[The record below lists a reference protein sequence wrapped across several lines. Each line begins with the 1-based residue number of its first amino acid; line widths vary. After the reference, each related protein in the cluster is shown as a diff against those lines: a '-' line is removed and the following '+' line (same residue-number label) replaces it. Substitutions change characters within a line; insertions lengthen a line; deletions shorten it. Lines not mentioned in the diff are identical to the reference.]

1 LVSIGCSGADEGG
14 GRDLSALLTMQRFSV
29 AGPFFLNEKYI
40 NNFSEK
46 ITWLLFKGMGL
57 VRLLLISAL
66 AATLIGCSSASQ
78 QTRQSFADSGL
89 YQAYQQ
95 QSSQMY
101 SKRRVLPGRTV
112 TANSRHRKNNDPTKI
127 AKSHVVSSFIRLH
140 DRSNIGITTPP
151 IAAKTETPSSP
162 QLHDESVTTP
172 TIAAKTETPP
182 SSQLDDESVIKKAKA
197 TIAAKMNYPDSV
209 EFEDMKRAA
218 RKNALGNSIDTI
230 CGFVRDKNSG
240 PKPFIYLVQKDEAY
254 IGGYTIATSEY
265 RNICSITTL
274 PGSR

>member
-1 LVSIGCSGADEGG
+1 MA
-14 GRDLSALLTMQRFSV
+14 
-29 AGPFFLNEKYI
+29 
-40 NNFSEK
+40 
-46 ITWLLFKGMGL
+46 L

-78 QTRQSFADSGL
+78 QTHQSFADRGL
-89 YQAYQQ
+89 YQTHQE
-95 QSSQMY
+95 QSPQMH

-112 TANSRHRKNNDPTKI
+112 AAKSRHRKNNDSTKI
-127 AKSHVVSSFIRLH
+127 AKSQIVPKMDASSLIRLH
-140 DRSNIGITTPP
+140 DKSNIGMTTPT
-151 IAAKTETPSSP
+151 IAAKTETPPSS

-197 TIAAKMNYPDSV
+197 TIAAKMSDPDSV
-209 EFEDMKRAA
+209 EFEGIERAA

-240 PKPFIYLVQKDEAY
+240 PKPFLYVVQKDEAY
-254 IGGYTIATSEY
+254 IGGYTIAISAY

-274 PGSR
+274 PGR

>member
-1 LVSIGCSGADEGG
+1 
-14 GRDLSALLTMQRFSV
+14 
-29 AGPFFLNEKYI
+29 
-40 NNFSEK
+40 
-46 ITWLLFKGMGL
+46 L
-57 VRLLLISAL
+57 VRPLLISSL

-78 QTRQSFADSGL
+78 QTHQSFADRGL
-89 YQAYQQ
+89 YQAHQE
-95 QSSQMY
+95 QSPQMH
-101 SKRRVLPGRTV
+101 SKRRVFPGRAV
-112 TANSRHRKNNDPTKI
+112 AAKGRHRKNNDSTKI
-127 AKSHVVSSFIRLH
+127 AKSHIASSFVRPSL
-140 DRSNIGITTPP
+140 GTTTPT
-151 IAAKTETPSSP
+151 IAAKTETPSSS

-172 TIAAKTETPP
+172 SIAAKTETPP

-197 TIAAKMNYPDSV
+197 TIAAKMNDPNSV

-240 PKPFIYLVQKDEAY
+240 PKPFLYLVQKDEAY

>member
-1 LVSIGCSGADEGG
+1 
-14 GRDLSALLTMQRFSV
+14 
-29 AGPFFLNEKYI
+29 
-40 NNFSEK
+40 
-46 ITWLLFKGMGL
+46 

-78 QTRQSFADSGL
+78 QTHQSFADRGL
-89 YQAYQQ
+89 YQTHQE
-95 QSSQMY
+95 QSPQMH

-112 TANSRHRKNNDPTKI
+112 AAKSRHRKNNDSTRI
-127 AKSHVVSSFIRLH
+127 AKSHIVPKMDASSFIRLH
-140 DRSNIGITTPP
+140 DKSNIGITTPT
-151 IAAKTETPSSP
+151 IAAKTETPPSS

-182 SSQLDDESVIKKAKA
+182 SSQLDDESVIKKARA
-197 TIAAKMNYPDSV
+197 TIAAKMSDPDSV
-209 EFEDMKRAA
+209 EFEGIERAA

-240 PKPFIYLVQKDEAY
+240 PKPFLYVVQKDEAY
-254 IGGYTIATSEY
+254 IGGYTIAISAY

-274 PGSR
+274 PGR